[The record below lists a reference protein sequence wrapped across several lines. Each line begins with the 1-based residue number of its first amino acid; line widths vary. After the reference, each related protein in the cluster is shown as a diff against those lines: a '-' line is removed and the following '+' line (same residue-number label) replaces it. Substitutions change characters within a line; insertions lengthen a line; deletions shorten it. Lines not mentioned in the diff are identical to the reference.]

1 MRKIIASILTAVL
14 LISANLSPVSAA
26 SLQIYGETK
35 MNLWDLYLT
44 ENNKATP
51 DAISTAT
58 IDAVSQ
64 ATYNPY
70 DNKPVNI
77 ETGVDLGLIAD
88 SKILKAYG
96 IQNEMVDRILS
107 IWETGYRIPV
117 LGTNGTETNPLT
129 KNVVRYT
136 ADDKTTYDF
145 SYEEAVNAASDQEKF
160 SWKEFAEQSSK
171 EDSTVP
177 PYKVKFL
184 LDNGDF
190 GKRTLISSKTGMEP
204 PLLSIDREFSDHE
217 ENLGRMMKLNF
228 ENDSDWANA
237 VYGIKVNESGLLQ
250 GNMEL
255 GSYSDHNGD
264 TSFLKGQD
272 APDKTQLLIRL
283 SQKFRLGENKLTF
296 MAHGYQDAEFTINLD
311 GNQERYPWIVTFRG
325 VNADNND
332 DPLTA
337 DSIVKQG
344 DVLRVDAVGSGFSGK
359 YDGLYIDGKPLPKE
373 NISTAIHT
381 AYYEYLNSGKT
392 LQVYTDQLT
401 EGIHELHL
409 TKRGYNDLM
418 YFFTVNAQGKKT
430 VPELTAVGEKIQ
442 VGGTTTE
449 GGSVKGTP
457 VVLKAKDGSELKD
470 WFDGIRK
477 ILYINDSTGTVNQ
490 ISLPSSIAYDDAGK
504 TVTID
509 GGSMAYWNAAGSHT
523 IVIRSNDYQELRIQ
537 VKRVTAMP
545 AAASVVYREADGAV
559 VVSADS
565 SYISSDNIQ
574 TVVINGISFPGSTF
588 ELIKSYPTY
597 AMTIPSE
604 YFDAGTTVP
613 IKILTKNYS
622 DLTATISIPETHV
635 KRKAAPEAA
644 VTENRILNSGGT
656 ILLNFPDDPDWR
668 AAIQTVVLRN
678 SSNSDTN
685 MTSKMTAE
693 PGKLTLGPTSYQTVG
708 NYTLMIT
715 ASGYQPL
722 KLPVE
727 IVAPVPGVVS
737 YELQPDGSVSVVVAG
752 SSNSYISKVSVFL
765 DGQAVAAD
773 QITKGTT
780 SFALSASC
788 FPETRAYHL
797 LITADGYADTIL
809 NLVTDVAEPPS
820 LRVEGQYDTEKKSI
834 TVFFDED
841 ASWREA
847 VTGAELL
854 RSSGTATTVSVAD
867 KSKSGEITLSIS
879 GYLYQDNYT
888 LKLSAPGYRK
898 AMLTVKILSVPPS
911 GVAYELLSADGELET
926 NVQLAN
932 SGYAGALTKIK
943 MGNQTLTRGT
953 DFTVTTSGYNYF
965 ATIPGGLPQAETEAT
980 LYADN
985 YANKTILFTDK
996 AQPPTASLPSEIGK
1010 EAVLTVTSGDSEWA
1024 LAVTGITIG
1033 SSVTS
1038 GTTFGKDKLTVNE
1051 GTLTIPADKMK
1062 NAYLSSGTEKVIK
1075 VTADGY
1081 RTLVFRNLTIYDK
1094 LSSVYPQT
1102 TEWIDGNLHINLTDT
1117 STSYSYYSVN
1127 KVYLDGTNITSSVQ
1141 TPKSSNAYRLVI
1153 PKDQFEELTGT
1164 VSIRI
1169 TGSTSSALP
1178 ELVISV
1184 DLP

>member
-1 MRKIIASILTAVL
+1 MKKIIASVLTAVL

-88 SKILKAYG
+88 SMILKAYG
-96 IQNEMVDRILS
+96 IQNEMVDRILT

-117 LGTNGTETNPLT
+117 LGTTSTETNPLT

-136 ADDKTTYDF
+136 AADKTTYDF
-145 SYEEAVNAASDQEKF
+145 SYEEAMNAASNQENF
-160 SWKEFAEQSSK
+160 SWKEFAEQASKGSSAV
-171 EDSTVP
+171 S

-190 GKRTLISSKTGMEP
+190 GKRALINSETGLEP
-204 PLLSIDREFSDHE
+204 PLLSLDREFSEHQD
-217 ENLGRMMKLNF
+217 NLGRMIKLNF

-272 APDKTQLLIRL
+272 APDKTQIIIRL

-296 MAHGYQDAEFTINLD
+296 MAHGYQDAEFTLDLD
-311 GNQERYPWIVTFRG
+311 GAQETYPWIVTLRG
-325 VNADNND
+325 VNSDNSNA
-332 DPLTA
+332 PLTA

-344 DVLRVDAVGSGFSGK
+344 DVLRIDAFGSGFSGK
-359 YDGLYIDGKPLPKE
+359 FDGLYIDGKPLPKE
-373 NISTAIHT
+373 DISAGSHT

-392 LQVYTDQLT
+392 LQVFTDQLT
-401 EGIHELHL
+401 EGLHELHL
-409 TKRGYNDLM
+409 TKRGYNDIM
-418 YFFTVNAQGKKT
+418 YFFTVSAQGKKA
-430 VPELTAVGEKIQ
+430 VPELSAVGEKIQ

-449 GGSVKGTP
+449 GGFVKGTP
-457 VVLKAKDGSELKD
+457 IVLKAKDGSELKD

-490 ISLPSSIAYDDAGK
+490 ISLPSSIAYDDTAK

-509 GGSMAYWNAAGSHT
+509 GGSMAYWNVAGSHT
-523 IVIRSNDYQELRIQ
+523 LVIRSSDYQELRIQ

-545 AAASVVYREADGAV
+545 AATSVAYREADGAV

-565 SYISSDNIQ
+565 SYITADNIQ
-574 TVVINGISFPGSTF
+574 TVVINDVSYAGSTF
-588 ELIKSYPTY
+588 DLVKSYPTY
-597 AMTIPSE
+597 TMTIPSE
-604 YFDAGTTVP
+604 YFNAGTTAS
-613 IKILTKNYS
+613 IKVLTKNYS
-622 DLTATISIPETHV
+622 DLSASINIPETHV
-635 KRKAAPEAA
+635 KRKSAPAAILA
-644 VTENRILNSGGT
+644 ENRVLSSGGT
-656 ILLNFPDDPDWR
+656 FVLNFTDDPEWR
-668 AAIQTVVLRN
+668 AAIQTVVLRS

-685 MTSKMTAE
+685 MKSKMTAE
-693 PGKLTLGPTSYQTVG
+693 PGTLTWGPTSYQTVG
-708 NYTLMIT
+708 NYTLIIT

-727 IVAPVPGVVS
+727 IVAPVPGTVS
-737 YELQPDGSVSVVVAG
+737 YELQQDGSVSVGVAG
-752 SSNSYISKVSVFL
+752 STSSYIGKVSLLL

-773 QITKGTT
+773 KITKGST
-780 SFALSASC
+780 SFASAASC
-788 FPETRAYHL
+788 FPEPRAYQL
-797 LITADGYADTIL
+797 LITAEGYADTTL
-809 NLVTDVAEPPS
+809 NITTDVSEPPS
-820 LRVEGQYDTEKKSI
+820 LQVEGQYDTEKKNI

-847 VTGAELL
+847 VTGAEFI
-854 RSSGTATTVSVAD
+854 RSSGTATTISVAD
-867 KSKSGEITLSIS
+867 KSKSGEITLTIS
-879 GYLYQDNYT
+879 GYLYQDDYT

-898 AMLTVKILSVPPS
+898 AMLTVKILNAAPS
-911 GVAYELLSADGELET
+911 GIAYELLSADGALET
-926 NVQLAN
+926 NLQLAN

-943 MGNQTLTRGT
+943 MGNQTLTRGA
-953 DFTVTTSGYNYF
+953 DFTVNTSGYNYF
-965 ATIPGGLPQAETEAT
+965 ATIPGGLPAEETEVI
-980 LYADN
+980 LYANN
-985 YANKTILFTDK
+985 YADKTIVFTDR
-996 AQPPTASLPSEIGK
+996 AQPPAASLPSEIGK
-1010 EAVLTVTSGDSEWA
+1010 EAVLTVNSGDSEWA
-1024 LAVTGITIG
+1024 LAVTGIIIG
-1033 SSVTS
+1033 SSSS
-1038 GTTFGKDKLTVNE
+1038 GTTFAKDKVAVNG

-1062 NAYLSSGTEKVIK
+1062 SAYLSSGTGKVVKI
-1075 VTADGY
+1075 AAEGY

-1094 LSSVYPQT
+1094 LPSVFPQT
-1102 TEWIDGNLHINLTDT
+1102 TEWIDGSLYINLTDT
-1117 STSYSYYSVN
+1117 SASYSCYSVN
-1127 KVYLDGTNITSSVQ
+1127 KVYLDGTEITSSVQ
-1141 TPKSSNAYRLVI
+1141 TPKSSNSYRLII
-1153 PKDQFEELTGT
+1153 PKDQFDGQSGT
-1164 VSIRI
+1164 ASIRI
-1169 TGSTSSALP
+1169 TGSTAYTLP

-1184 DLP
+1184 ELP